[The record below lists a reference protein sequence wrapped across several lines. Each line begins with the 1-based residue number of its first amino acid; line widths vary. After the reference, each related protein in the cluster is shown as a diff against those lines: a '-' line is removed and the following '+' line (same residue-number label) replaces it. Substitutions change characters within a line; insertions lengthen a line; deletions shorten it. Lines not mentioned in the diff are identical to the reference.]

1 MGKTFS
7 TGLLTNGIWQDAS
20 NNIGIGGSPSG
31 SYKFEVTGTGR
42 FSSNVQLGAINST
55 GVGSATPITLG
66 LGSTFGTNPI
76 GTNFKLKL
84 FEDSSPSIYGF
95 GVSSGLLEIISPS
108 TSSIGFFT
116 NGANER
122 MRITSAGNVCI
133 GTSTSSGYGNV
144 NLDLNAGTLPAA
156 YFVLKTSSNSVIAE
170 YALDSGA
177 AYLSTKTTHPI
188 IFRTSDVERMR
199 IATNGKIL
207 INRTT
212 STSDTPG
219 EKQIEING
227 NIFSRGSLAGYFF
240 DDRVNASYWY
250 GWYATGNT
258 VVYFFNGF
266 TQSNIGT
273 INPSTGAYT
282 ALSDINKKKDFEES
296 TIGLNAILGLK
307 PTLYRMK
314 TDKESE
320 PKQLGFI
327 AQQVKEFIPQAYV
340 ESEDFIGLNDKP
352 IVAALVK
359 AVQELS
365 AKVSALENKS

>member
-1 MGKTFS
+1 MGVTLNTGQLSDVITFS
-7 TGLLTNGIWQDAS
+7 NG
-20 NNIGIGGSPSG
+20 NIGIGGSPSG

-55 GVGSATPITLG
+55 GVGSVTPITLG

-108 TSSIGFFT
+108 TASIGFFT

-122 MRITSAGNVCI
+122 MRITSAGNVLINRTTSFWSGINSFEINGAETLI
-133 GTSTSSGYGNV
+133 GMTNGSTSYGYVYHNGTNLYLSNERTGVNGNV
-144 NLDLNAGTLPAA
+144 
-156 YFVLKTSSNSVIAE
+156 
-170 YALDSGA
+170 
-177 AYLSTKTTHPI
+177 
-188 IFRTSDVERMR
+188 IFNNNGNERMR
-199 IATNGKIL
+199 IASNGKIL

-282 ALSDINKKKDFEES
+282 AISDINKKKDFEES

-314 TDKESE
+314 TDKETE

-352 IVAALVK
+352 IIAALVK
-359 AVQELS
+359 AIQELN